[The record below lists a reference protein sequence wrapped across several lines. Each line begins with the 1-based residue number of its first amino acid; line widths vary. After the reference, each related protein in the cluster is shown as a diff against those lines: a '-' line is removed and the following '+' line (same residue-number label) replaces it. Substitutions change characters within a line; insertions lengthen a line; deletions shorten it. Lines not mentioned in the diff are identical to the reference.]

1 MLHHQP
7 FRTQVTLCTQTATL
21 LLRCSADSN
30 ARAAHAAEAHPYKPF
45 PVNELEAAV
54 AQVPLSNFEEAE
66 RVLTQFGSPYFIRSA
81 VHNLLMWLLPA
92 GLAP

>member
-1 MLHHQP
+1 M
-7 FRTQVTLCTQTATL
+7 

-45 PVNELEAAV
+45 PVTELEAAV

-66 RVLTQFGSPYFIRSA
+66 RVLTQFDSPYFIRSA
-81 VHNLLMWLLPA
+81 VHNLLKWLLL
-92 GLAP
+92 LAWPLSQLATNFGAASDCI